1 MCLYRSFIIS
11 NAPQQKRFIL
21 SHINGQIS
29 QFCCNIDFKKEK
41 KIPEPR
47 YSKKPPPDF
56 FVIGRLRH
64 VCLTTKP
71 GALLIG
77 QRSQICPD
85 TVSGWNSIC
94 RPQIFS
100 WRRLLWLAN
109 ISWSAQLQRR
119 GFLSRLVLPGN
130 SCLVDIVKAKV
141 LKKFDIFFI
150 RNHLDLK

>member
-1 MCLYRSFIIS
+1 MCLHRSFIIS
-11 NAPQQKRFIL
+11 NALHQKQFIL

-85 TVSGWNSIC
+85 TLSGWNSIC
-94 RPQIFS
+94 RPKIFS
-100 WRRLLWLAN
+100 WRRLLWLDN

-119 GFLSRLVLPGN
+119 GFLPRLVLPGN
-130 SCLVDIVKAKV
+130 SCLADIVKAKV
-141 LKKFDIFFI
+141 LNFF
-150 RNHLDLK
+150 